1 VVVNNRSVEEVC
13 NRANKG
19 NGSQCMV
26 EEKERGTGA
35 VIVYHYMRI
44 VTARLT
50 TLYYNL
56 PEEDLTRSRV
66 VETQGI

>member
-1 VVVNNRSVEEVC
+1 
-13 NRANKG
+13 
-19 NGSQCMV
+19 MV